1 MYIPRLFKETDQ
13 AELHGLIQAYS
24 FGTLI
29 TQHDGEP
36 FATHL
41 PFLLQPDV
49 GPHGTLVG
57 HMARANP
64 QWRDF
69 AADQSAM
76 AMFQGPHAYI
86 SPSWYVTEP
95 NVPTWNY
102 AAVHAYGTPRAIDDH
117 DEIAEILRA
126 SVQMYEAP
134 FAQPWAFDLP
144 EDYVDKM
151 IRAIVGFVIPITR
164 LEGKFKLNQNRALE
178 DQQQV
183 VEVLQQQDDVMST
196 DVASLMQPRVAAAL
210 EASSRHE

>member
-13 AELHGLIQAYS
+13 AELHRLIQAHS

-29 TQHDGEP
+29 TQHEGAP

-41 PFLLQPDV
+41 PFLLQFES

-69 AADQSAM
+69 DADCQAL
-76 AMFQGPHAYI
+76 AIFQGPHAYI
-86 SPSWYVTEP
+86 SPSWYKSELS
-95 NVPTWNY
+95 VPTWNY
-102 AAVHAYGTPRAIDDH
+102 AVVHAYGTPRAIEDH

-126 SVQMYEAP
+126 SVQTYETP
-134 FAQPWAFDLP
+134 LAQPWAFDLP

-151 IRAIVGFVIPITR
+151 IRAIVGFAIPITR
-164 LEGKFKLNQNRALE
+164 LEGKFKLNQNRTLE
-178 DQQQV
+178 DQQRV
-183 VEVLQQQDDVMST
+183 VEVLQQQDDVLSA
-196 DVASLMQPRVAAAL
+196 DVASLMRPRVTAAL
-210 EASSRHE
+210 EDE